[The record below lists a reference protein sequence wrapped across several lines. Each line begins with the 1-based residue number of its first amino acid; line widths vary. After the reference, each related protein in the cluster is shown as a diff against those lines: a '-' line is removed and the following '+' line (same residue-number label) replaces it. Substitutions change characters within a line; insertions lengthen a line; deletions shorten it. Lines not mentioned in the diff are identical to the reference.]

1 MYLSQLILNPGN
13 RLVLADLSN
22 PYQMHRT
29 VMSGFPQN
37 LPQDERVLFRVEL
50 QRQAPVARVLVQSHT
65 SPRWDHLL
73 EKGYLQLAAEVKEIA
88 FSPAEGQVFRFRLLA
103 NPTKRLRADGKED
116 GPRVGLFREHDQQA
130 WLQRK
135 GELHGFKVL
144 EVTISETV
152 QPDGWKVTGSGQKHR
167 LRQVGARFDGR
178 LQVTDAQAFLR
189 AWLDGIGSG
198 KGLGFGLLSL
208 APGA

>member
-1 MYLSQLILNPGN
+1 MYLSQLILNPGAK
-13 RLVLADLSN
+13 LVLADLSD

-50 QRQAPVARVLVQSHT
+50 QRQAPVVRVLVQSHT
-65 SPRWDHLL
+65 SPGWEHLL
-73 EKGYLQLAAEVKEIA
+73 EKGYLQLPAEVKEIA
-88 FSPAEGQVFRFRLLA
+88 FGPAEGQEFRFRLLA

-116 GPRVGLFREHDQQA
+116 GPRVGLVHEDDQLA

-135 GELHGFKVL
+135 GELHGFRVL
-144 EVTISETV
+144 DATVGKAV
-152 QPDGWKVTGSGQKHR
+152 QPDGWKVTGDGQKHR

-178 LQVTDAQAFLR
+178 LQVTNAQAFSQ